1 MNKILMWGL
10 CWLNWLFFII
20 GLALK
25 DYSIVAMLVML
36 GLQVACIL
44 GQGIIFAIDNRKF
57 KKEQKRLD
65 ALMALEIMK
74 LDSLIKTIERENENV
89 ED

>member
-1 MNKILMWGL
+1 MW
-10 CWLNWLFFII
+10 
-20 GLALK
+20 
-25 DYSIVAMLVML
+25 VML

-74 LDSLIKTIERENENV
+74 LDSLIKTIERENKNV